1 MEKVARPSH
10 GSFLMI
16 KGWRA
21 RLHYWSR
28 RRDVLKK
35 LSVGIV
41 LGAFFLSWV
50 IVRLTP
56 SHTASSAMVDPV
68 EQSIRNEW
76 QRLRQAPA
84 PAPRDLTHWLRKL
97 MPSLSLLSEALEA
110 PAPPDWPEYQKS
122 GKVLA
127 YEIRPLL
134 VKHLPDPAAQKLAE
148 DYLAACLAEKEPIGK
163 EAAARVRDLAAQD
176 KPPPHANELHASLL
190 LRMDHDGEAL
200 AAMMREGMLF
210 EGTAKVRETAL
221 RLALNLKDETALRTM
236 DDHGWLASTPPILEH
251 EAGVILGDLGM
262 QWRGLFKHRLRSMP
276 FSALMMTIIAA
287 GLWYVLL
294 VQHAPKMPWR
304 WSWPIAPIVAGIASI
319 WPTVSMIAWQE
330 DTLGINEELVS
341 FPYDLWHLII
351 GVGFR
356 EEFCKLA
363 LAAFFMPWLLH
374 RRSPSLA
381 LMTGAFVG
389 LGFALEENVDY
400 YQDYGSGVALTR
412 FLSANFMHVACTGL
426 TTQALYEMLRS
437 RFGHAQHFIITFATV
452 VTAHAVYDYDAPQVT
467 GLSGYLP
474 MLVLAMLAWQ
484 FWDVVEAEH
493 PHSRQ
498 TIAPAAIFLVGSSVV
513 IAISLI
519 LTAVRDSDWQSVLAA
534 ATNCVSILPVAVIY
548 WRRFEGT
555 LSAR

>member
-1 MEKVARPSH
+1 MTH
-10 GSFLMI
+10 
-16 KGWRA
+16 GWRS

-41 LGAFFLSWV
+41 LGAFFISWA
-50 IVRLTP
+50 IVRLTGSRPAP
-56 SHTASSAMVDPV
+56 SALVDPI

-76 QRLRQAPA
+76 LRLRQVPD

-97 MPSLSLLSEALEA
+97 MPSLPLFTEALEA
-110 PAPPDWPEYQKS
+110 SEAPGWPEYQRT

-134 VKHLPDPAAQKLAE
+134 AKHLPDATGQKLAE
-148 DYLAACLAEKEPIGK
+148 DYIAACLAEKELVGK
-163 EAAARVRDLAAQD
+163 EAATRVRTLASQE
-176 KPPPHANELHASLL
+176 KPPAHANELHASLM
-190 LRMDHDGEAL
+190 LRIDRDAEAL

-210 EGTAKVRETAL
+210 EGTAKVRETAV
-221 RLALNLKDETALRTM
+221 RLALNLKDADALRRM
-236 DDHGWLASTPPILEH
+236 NDQGWLASTPPILEH

-262 QWRGLFKHRLRSMP
+262 QWTGLFKHRLESLP
-276 FSALMMTIIAA
+276 FSALLLTLMAA
-287 GLWYVLL
+287 ALWYVLL

-330 DTLGINEELVS
+330 DTLGINEEMVS

-493 PHSRQ
+493 PHARQ
-498 TIAPAAIFLVGSSVV
+498 TISPAAIFLVGSSVV

-519 LTAVRDSDWQSVLAA
+519 LTAVRDGDWPSVLAA

-548 WRRFEGT
+548 WRRFEGG

>member
-1 MEKVARPSH
+1 
-10 GSFLMI
+10 MI

-35 LSVGIV
+35 LSIGIV
-41 LGAFFLSWV
+41 LGAFFLSWI
-50 IVRLTP
+50 IVRLQPQQAGPLT
-56 SHTASSAMVDPV
+56 MVDPI

-76 QRLRQAPA
+76 QRLLHATA

-97 MPSLSLLSEALEA
+97 MPSLPLLTEALETADA
-110 PAPPDWPEYQKS
+110 PTWDEYQKT

-134 VKHLPDPAAQKLAE
+134 ATHLPDPAAQKLAE
-148 DYLAACLAEKEPIGK
+148 DYLAACLAEKDQIGRD
-163 EAAARVRDLAAQD
+163 AAARVAALAGQE
-176 KPPPHANELHASLL
+176 KPPPYANELHASLL
-190 LRMDHDGEAL
+190 LRVDHDQEGM
-200 AAMMREGMLF
+200 AAMLREGQLF

-221 RLALNLKDETALRTM
+221 RLALNLKDADALRTM
-236 DDHGWLASTPPILEH
+236 HEQGWLATTPPILEH

-262 QWRGLFKHRLRSMP
+262 QWTGLFKHRMESLP

-304 WSWPIAPIVAGIASI
+304 WSWPVAPIVAGIASI

-330 DTLGINEELVS
+330 DTLGINEELVT

-356 EEFCKLA
+356 EEICKLA
-363 LAAFFMPWLLH
+363 LAALFMPWLLH

-452 VTAHAVYDYDAPQVT
+452 VTAHAVYDYNAPAIT

-484 FWDVVEAEH
+484 FWDVVEDQH

-498 TIAPAAIFLVGSSVV
+498 TIAPAAIFLIGSAMV

-534 ATNCVSILPVAVIY
+534 AMNCVSILPVAVIY
-548 WRRFEGT
+548 WRRFEGG
-555 LSAR
+555 LN